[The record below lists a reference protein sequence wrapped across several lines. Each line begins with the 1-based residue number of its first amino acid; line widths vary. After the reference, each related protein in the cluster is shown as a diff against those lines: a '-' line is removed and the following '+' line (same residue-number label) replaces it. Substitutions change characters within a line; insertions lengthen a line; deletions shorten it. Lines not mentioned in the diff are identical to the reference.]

1 MQTVH
6 TVRMVATSLLVM
18 TGLVAGLLLVG
29 LALVRRS
36 RMSTTPHATSSGS
49 NADSSWM
56 YSGFSGSDSGHGGDS
71 NCDPSDSAGTADA
84 GCDSGGSDSGGG
96 GDGGGGGGSD

>member
-29 LALVRRS
+29 LALIRRS
-36 RMSTTPHATSSGS
+36 RMSTTPNANSSSSGG
-49 NADSSWM
+49 DSSWM
-56 YSGFSGSDSGHGGDS
+56 LYSGFSGGDSGHGGGSDCS
-71 NCDPSDSAGTADA
+71 PSDSGTSDA
-84 GCDSGGSDSGGG
+84 GCDSGGSDGGG
-96 GDGGGGGGSD
+96 GDGGGGGSD